1 VFLSR
6 VFIILQ
12 SIVFSISSLPFHSQN
27 SPIAFYFSNTF
38 SVLMSR
44 LVAAVITFIVD
55 GNRRFGAA
63 VVLILWLE
71 AGRKRIEVRLI
82 KRLGVILAEPQ
93 VNI

>member
-1 VFLSR
+1 
-6 VFIILQ
+6 
-12 SIVFSISSLPFHSQN
+12 
-27 SPIAFYFSNTF
+27 
-38 SVLMSR
+38 MSR